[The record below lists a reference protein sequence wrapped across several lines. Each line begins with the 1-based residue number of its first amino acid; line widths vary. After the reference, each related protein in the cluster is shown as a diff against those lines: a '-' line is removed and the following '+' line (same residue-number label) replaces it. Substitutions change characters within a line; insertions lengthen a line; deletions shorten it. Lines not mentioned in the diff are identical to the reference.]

1 MQTVVER
8 AAVVAVIGEVF
19 REYGYAG
26 ASLAEICKRTG
37 LGKGSLYHLFPGGK
51 EAMAQAVLDDVAYW
65 FEANVFV
72 PLRSKQ
78 KPAEGVDQ
86 MFSAVTRFFDSGR
99 RICLVAA
106 FALDDTRDRF
116 LTEIH
121 TYFGAWI
128 GALAGALRREGC
140 DPQAAR
146 ATAEEVV
153 AGIQGAL
160 MLARSQHNPV
170 LFTRAVKR
178 LRDRINAVQ
187 AKRVSSGR

>member
-51 EAMAQAVLDDVAYW
+51 DEMAQAVLDDVAHW
-65 FEANVFV
+65 FETNVFT
-72 PLRSKQ
+72 PLDSKL
-78 KPAEGVDQ
+78 KPAEGIDQ
-86 MFSAVTRFFDSGR
+86 MFRAVTRFFDSGR

-116 LTEIH
+116 VTEIQA
-121 TYFGAWI
+121 YFSAWT
-128 GALAGALRREGC
+128 GALAGALRRMGFA
-140 DPQAAR
+140 PQAAR
-146 ATAEEVV
+146 AAAEDVV

-178 LRDRINAVQ
+178 LQDRINVPVR
-187 AKRVSSGR
+187 RVSGRR